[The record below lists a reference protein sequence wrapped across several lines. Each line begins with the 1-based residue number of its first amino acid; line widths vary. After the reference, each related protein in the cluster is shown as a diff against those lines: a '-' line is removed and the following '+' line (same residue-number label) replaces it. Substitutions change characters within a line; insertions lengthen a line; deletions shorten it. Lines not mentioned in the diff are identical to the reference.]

1 MAAVSVR
8 EFKDH
13 LSEHLQRVQGGERI
27 MITDRGRPIAKLTPL
42 RDEARTLD
50 EATTLDERLARMEEA
65 GEITLPQG
73 KKKMRERARPAPVR
87 GRPIAETLLEDR
99 R

>member
-8 EFKDH
+8 ELKDH

-42 RDEARTLD
+42 RDEARMLD

-73 KKKMRERARPAPVR
+73 KKTRARARPAPVR
-87 GRPIAETLLEDR
+87 GRPLAETLLEDR